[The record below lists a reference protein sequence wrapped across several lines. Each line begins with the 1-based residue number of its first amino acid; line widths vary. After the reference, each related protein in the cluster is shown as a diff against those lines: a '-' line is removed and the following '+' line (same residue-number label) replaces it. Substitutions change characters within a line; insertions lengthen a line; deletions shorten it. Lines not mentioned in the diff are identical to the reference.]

1 MPSKMFNVKA
11 KPLSVE
17 ELKCKCKWIVDNWD
31 YFIIVTESLKNR
43 KTVKKII
50 EGVEQCHTTFDA
62 DYSLN
67 RNKNIV
73 VTYNNFTHIAY
84 KCLYLGVDKYQVI
97 FLDSDEIQY
106 PHTANCDDFQIAVDK
121 LYVCDK
127 NGMINWIADD
137 YSGEYTG
144 MRILCENHLLKT
156 SGCKV
161 LSIASKSINYPIKE
175 ARKFYRTLDKY

>member
-17 ELKCKCKWIVDNWD
+17 ELKCKCKWIINNWD
-31 YFIIVTESLKNR
+31 HFIIVTESLKNR
-43 KTVKKII
+43 KNIKKII

-62 DYSLN
+62 DYSLHQ
-67 RNKNIV
+67 NKNIV

-84 KCLYLGVDKYQVI
+84 KCLYLGIDKYRVI

-106 PHTANCDDFQIAVDK
+106 PRTVNCDDFQIALDK

-137 YSGEYTG
+137 YSGKYTG
-144 MRILCENHLLKT
+144 MRILCENHLLK
-156 SGCKV
+156 KV
-161 LSIASKSINYPIKE
+161 DA
-175 ARKFYRTLDKY
+175 KFFQQQVNQLIIP